1 MGQHEEGGLRNI
13 YSAGVWAAHC
23 GIHCGVAST
32 AYVYDVCAAHPPA
45 VFSAGRECGQR
56 TVEYTV
62 RWQAR
67 PTFTTVVPTGSP
79 GKVPRTNGTPG
90 TPGGVQDRAVHHSI
104 PLVNSCERNEHARE
118 VDGRADVVGLLA
130 FLHLSHE
137 DLLLDAAHKEQFHLR
152 RPACIPTKPKE
163 ITDSSVF
170 KGTPRGGV
178 QSGGGYHW
186 LHPHSG
192 SP

>member
-23 GIHCGVAST
+23 GVAST
-32 AYVYDVCAAHPPA
+32 ANVYDVCAAHPPA

-90 TPGGVQDRAVHHSI
+90 GVQDRAVHHSI
-104 PLVNSCERNEHARE
+104 PLVNSCERNEHAPQVRE
-118 VDGRADVVGLLA
+118 VDGRAVVVGLLA
-130 FLHLSHE
+130 FLHLPHK
-137 DLLLDAAHKEQFHLR
+137 DLLLDVQLR
-152 RPACIPTKPKE
+152 
-163 ITDSSVF
+163 
-170 KGTPRGGV
+170 
-178 QSGGGYHW
+178 
-186 LHPHSG
+186 L
-192 SP
+192 